1 LITDEQKT
9 LEAIRNGDE
18 SAFRD
23 LFDEYYGNLCNYLK
37 YYIMNHDEVED
48 QVQEVFV
55 NIWRARKNLPDIRSV
70 KGYLF
75 SSAKNK
81 LLDYNKHLTVRIKAS
96 AKIRELFSGI
106 DTTSERDYEQTEMK
120 ELLDNAIRKLPPRR
134 REVFVLVKING
145 MSYQEAADV
154 MGINKKTI
162 EGQLSMAIKTL
173 REILAPFIK

>member
-37 YYIMNHDEVED
+37 YYIKNYDEVED
-48 QVQEVFV
+48 QVQEVFA
-55 NIWRARKNLPDIRSV
+55 NIWKVRRNLPAIMSL
-70 KGYLF
+70 KSYLF
-75 SSAKNK
+75 SSVKNK
-81 LLDYNKHLTVRIKAS
+81 LLDYYKHLSVRIKAS
-96 AKIRELFSGI
+96 DKI
-106 DTTSERDYEQTEMK
+106 K
-120 ELLDNAIRKLPPRR
+120 EFLDNAIRKLPPRR

-145 MSYQEAADV
+145 MTYQEAADI

-173 REILAPFIK
+173 REILAPFFK